1 MDGKHKTV
9 GYTPQFLSRVY
20 PLVPLIQGDAVT
32 FPPRTDQTTLLP
44 WPMETLSQVPMD
56 HVTNAYMVEL
66 KNWMG
71 GMGPP
76 FLPQMQLPPWPPFA

>member
-1 MDGKHKTV
+1 M
-9 GYTPQFLSRVY
+9 
-20 PLVPLIQGDAVT
+20 T

-76 FLPQMQLPPWPPFA
+76 FLPQMQLPPWPPSLMLGRTHGTSCLRQVIQWTMEH